1 MAKQK
6 DLSSESKATL
16 LWNSGSSDAESTPV
30 ASSSL
35 AGRSLPR
42 FEKVSWRTREGISTM
57 ASASSSS
64 TRRAGG
70 TTVFVIAGQNLPV
83 APHTYIRKSSSAA
96 PQTLPVSADPVFAC
110 AGMLL
115 TTARV
120 VSAESKARRGQAARE
135 VVSSARARMTNFPGE
150 ARTCMR
156 TCCIHCSGGFAGA
169 SRNAAGPAVAC
180 VASMLSFHDSYMS
193 ASRQEHNEGNL
204 WTFSFREQA
213 VQRICCPNPRV
224 FQNDFQNDR
233 HRNLSPFLAMVF
245 VAIGTILSRKP
256 CTTVQGFPIWCHA
269 RRQGMRF
276 QQSRNRNQLTRA
288 PD

>member
-169 SRNAAGPAVAC
+169 SRNAAACGPAV
-180 VASMLSFHDSYMS
+180 SML
-193 ASRQEHNEGNL
+193 
-204 WTFSFREQA
+204 
-213 VQRICCPNPRV
+213 
-224 FQNDFQNDR
+224 
-233 HRNLSPFLAMVF
+233 
-245 VAIGTILSRKP
+245 P
-256 CTTVQGFPIWCHA
+256 CTTLTCPVLAKSTTREIYGHFRSESKPFSAFVVQ
-269 RRQGMRF
+269 
-276 QQSRNRNQLTRA
+276 TRVSFSMTFRMT
-288 PD
+288 DIGIYRHS

>member
-70 TTVFVIAGQNLPV
+70 TIVFVIAGQNLPV

-169 SRNAAGPAVAC
+169 SRYAVACGPAVAC

-193 ASRQEHNEGNL
+193 GSRQEHNAGNL
-204 WTFSFREQA
+204 WTFSSFRQA

-224 FQNDFQNDR
+224 FQQNDR
-233 HRNLSPFLAMVF
+233 HGNLSPFLARMVF
-245 VAIGTILSRKP
+245 VAIGKILSRKP
-256 CTTVQGFPIWCHA
+256 CMITAPLCRASRSGATHA
-269 RRQGMRF
+269 DK
-276 QQSRNRNQLTRA
+276 A
-288 PD
+288 

>member
-180 VASMLSFHDSYMS
+180 VASMLSFHTTLTCPLLAKSTTREIYGHFRSESKPFS
-193 ASRQEHNEGNL
+193 AFVVQTRV
-204 WTFSFREQA
+204 SFRMTF
-213 VQRICCPNPRV
+213 RMTDTGIY
-224 FQNDFQNDR
+224 R
-233 HRNLSPFLAMVF
+233 HS
-245 VAIGTILSRKP
+245 
-256 CTTVQGFPIWCHA
+256 
-269 RRQGMRF
+269 
-276 QQSRNRNQLTRA
+276 
-288 PD
+288 